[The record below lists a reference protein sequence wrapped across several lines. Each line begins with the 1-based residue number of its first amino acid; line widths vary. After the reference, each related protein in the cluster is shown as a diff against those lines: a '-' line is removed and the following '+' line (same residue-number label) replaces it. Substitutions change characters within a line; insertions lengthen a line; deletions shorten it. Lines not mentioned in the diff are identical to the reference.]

1 MGKLEQPGE
10 VRVRR
15 YSGCLECD
23 VVVTF
28 RGREMILQVPN
39 YNQAVAWAH
48 MEAKSYGI
56 TASLAEERAGWAG
69 GNAMRFF
76 IPALIVLAILYFWD
90 QGYNNGKLSDG
101 LSGMGRAI
109 SHSLFHW
116 THRSSAWNRW

>member
-1 MGKLEQPGE
+1 MGKLERPGE

-39 YNQAVAWAH
+39 YTQAVTWAH

-56 TASLAEERAGWAG
+56 TAFIAEERAG
-69 GNAMRFF
+69 
-76 IPALIVLAILYFWD
+76 
-90 QGYNNGKLSDG
+90 
-101 LSGMGRAI
+101 
-109 SHSLFHW
+109 
-116 THRSSAWNRW
+116 